1 MVDTAIT
8 GVQSAVVA
16 GSSAAHDLSAIGLFM
31 QADIIVKGVMI
42 ALIMASFWCWA
53 IIIEKI
59 LVFKTALMS
68 AEKFQEK
75 FWSSSD
81 MDNFYDQIHRK
92 KPHPLH
98 RVWLAGVQEWRSGRN
113 SARSAEDKQSLIDRI
128 ERMMRVTRNKELDGM
143 ERGIGFLATSG
154 STAPFVGLFG
164 TVWGIMNSFTSIA
177 AEKSTNLAVVAPGIA
192 EALFA
197 TAVGLFVAIPA
208 VIAYNRISQDAARMD
223 GMMEDFSTEFAAMV
237 SRQLSK

>member
-1 MVDTAIT
+1 MVDTAVT
-8 GVQSAVVA
+8 AVQAAAMA
-16 GSSAAHDLSAIGLFM
+16 GSVAARDFSAIGLFM
-31 QADIIVKGVMI
+31 HADIIVKMVMI
-42 ALIMASFWCWA
+42 GLIMASFWCWA

-59 LVFKTALMS
+59 LVLKTTMMNAS
-68 AEKFQEK
+68 KFQEK
-75 FWSSSD
+75 FWASSD
-81 MDNFYDQIHRK
+81 IDNFFDQMQRK
-92 KPHPLH
+92 RPHPLQ
-98 RVWLAGVQEWRSGRN
+98 RVWLAGMQEWRSGRLA
-113 SARSAEDKQSLIDRI
+113 ARGGDDKQALLERI
-128 ERMMRVTRNKELDGM
+128 GKMMQVARNKELDGI
-143 ERGIGFLATSG
+143 ERGLGFLATSG

-208 VIAYNRISQDAARMD
+208 VIAYNRISHDVSRID
-223 GMMEDFSTEFAAMV
+223 GMMDDFSTEFTAML